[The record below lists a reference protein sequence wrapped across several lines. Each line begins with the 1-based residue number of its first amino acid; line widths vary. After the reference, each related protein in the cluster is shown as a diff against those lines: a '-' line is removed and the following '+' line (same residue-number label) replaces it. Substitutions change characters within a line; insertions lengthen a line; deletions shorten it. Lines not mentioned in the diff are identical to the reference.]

1 MAPVKA
7 ASAAKD
13 KILEWANDPE
23 AQLRC
28 PTSIPQ
34 GYIGLYMYTVNI
46 YIYIYAHAQD
56 IYIIGIYR
64 DRYIETNRDMRVFR
78 FKIQMHM

>member
-46 YIYIYAHAQD
+46 YIYIS
-56 IYIIGIYR
+56 
-64 DRYIETNRDMRVFR
+64 
-78 FKIQMHM
+78 MHMHRTFIL